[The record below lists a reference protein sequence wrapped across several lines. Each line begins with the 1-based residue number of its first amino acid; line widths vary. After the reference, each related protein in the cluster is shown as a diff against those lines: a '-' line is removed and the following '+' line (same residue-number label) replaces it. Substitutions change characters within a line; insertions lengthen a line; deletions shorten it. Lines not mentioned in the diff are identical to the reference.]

1 MCWCLPWRKAT
12 ALGQVALEFSCR
24 GQQETKVWRR
34 RFDRSGGELWM
45 ILHSNKVTVVWN
57 QKIAYY
63 CTFLLPQ
70 ASFKQQRLNVW
81 YHNEGQF
88 GVKHDFSTS
97 CSRIVCIRRSRWVL
111 DFKHTFP
118 IPSNSMTSIRSPS
131 TSWPTNWS
139 PFCSKWCF
147 SSGFTW
153 NKIRFCDPRFYF
165 LFCSCST
172 SRRKAMGPTKQNNV
186 QIKSQS

>member
-1 MCWCLPWRKAT
+1 MLVFTVEKGDSPWPGNSGVFLQRPAGDQSMEEKVWWVWRWTLDDT
-12 ALGQVALEFSCR
+12 AL
-24 GQQETKVWRR
+24 QQSN
-34 RFDRSGGELWM
+34 SGL
-45 ILHSNKVTVVWN
+45 K
-57 QKIAYY
+57 QKIVYY

-70 ASFKQQRLNVW
+70 ASFKQQRLNVL

-147 SSGFTW
+147 SSGFTC
-153 NKIRFCDPRFYF
+153 NKIRFCDSRFYF

-172 SRRKAMGPTKQNNV
+172 SRRKAMDPTKQNNV